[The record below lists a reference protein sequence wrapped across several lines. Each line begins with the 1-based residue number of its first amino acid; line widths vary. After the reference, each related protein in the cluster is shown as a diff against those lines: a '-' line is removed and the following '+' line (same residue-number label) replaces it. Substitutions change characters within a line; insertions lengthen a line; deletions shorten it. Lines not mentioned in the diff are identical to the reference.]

1 MFSLGFTHYT
11 ASPMWVAIMPTLI
24 SVGLYNS
31 RHLYSSRAGR
41 VFAAGAAS
49 LETPLN
55 TGDAP
60 LGRVHMRLL
69 GLDRKDSA
77 STVGSRL
84 WALALRRYAELAK
97 VLGDA

>member
-1 MFSLGFTHYT
+1 
-11 ASPMWVAIMPTLI
+11 MPTLI

-69 GLDRKDSA
+69 GLGRKDSA
-77 STVGSRL
+77 STVGLRL